1 MSHFQPNI
9 HHDRVYEVLRRIGK
23 EIMVESRPFKAEVA
37 VTPEPT
43 PFAQRKKLTYKPIKE
58 GDTWGKKWDCGWF
71 RVTGKIPAE
80 WKGAYVVAW
89 LELSGE
95 ILVFG
100 DDGEP
105 IVGLTN
111 GSVFDGDYQK
121 PVFHITKSCKGG
133 EDLAFW
139 LDAGAN
145 GLFGMNRPGDR
156 AGLEPGADIHGT
168 WPTVVNRL
176 RLCRFDHDKWQLW
189 LDLMILANLCRILPE
204 TSARRCEVLRV
215 CGKAL
220 DVLPLANGVKKCRA
234 ALRPLFELPT
244 DPATVDV
251 TAVGHSH
258 IDTAWLWPLRETI
271 RKCGRTFASQIGLI
285 ERYPGYVFGASQAQ
299 LYDFTKKH
307 YPGLYEKIKKAVKK
321 GAWEVQGAMWV
332 EADCN
337 LPSGE
342 SLVRQCL
349 LGKNYFRDEFGVE
362 VNNLWL
368 PDVFGY
374 SANLPQILKKS
385 GVDYFLTQKISW
397 NRHNK
402 FPHNTFLWKGIDG
415 TTILS
420 HFPPEDNYNSGV
432 YPDGLHRNEVNNAER
447 GLVKEA
453 ICLFGVGDGG
463 GGPKEEH
470 IERGLRL
477 HNLNGSPRLRFGHA
491 GKTLEKMSSYA
502 ADLDTWD
509 GELYFELHRAT
520 LTTQAETKRWNRRA
534 EEALRAAEMLCA
546 AAGLG
551 AYPAAEFD
559 ALWKDFLT
567 GQFHDIIPGSSIHRV
582 YDENTA
588 MLKAAVAACKK
599 LQSAAA
605 KKFLTPDASC
615 LTLFNPSSTA
625 FTGTCPLP
633 EGWNGAAAYA
643 GELAVQAESP
653 FPLEGETPSSQPRTV
668 AWVEVPPQGFLTLKK
683 TAAKPAPVK
692 PGKSL
697 VLENNDVRYTFD
709 KNLRVIEGLDK
720 QTGVAFITKDNPANI
735 LALYDDHP
743 HNYDAWDIDEYYS
756 RMLLETAKVV
766 ELKPFSGPARSGIF
780 ARLAIGQSTLTQ
792 TIALDPVGKRL
803 DFVTNVDWNEHHKLL
818 RVAFPTTI
826 EAPEAKYE
834 IQYGCV
840 NRPTHD
846 NTKWQFAQF
855 EAVGHRF
862 ADLSRPDYGVA
873 LLNDS
878 KYGYRVKGRELSLS
892 LLRAPTEPDP
902 VADLGKHRFTYSLL
916 PHAGPYVSSDIRA
929 NAAVLNQGLEILEGF
944 GAPAGVALPV
954 VVEGKGVEFA
964 VLKKAEKEDALIVR
978 VVECLGVNA
987 NAKLT
992 CANPKAKI
1000 IETDL
1005 TERPALGK
1013 AFTGK
1018 AAFTLAPYEIKTFK
1032 ITQG

>member
-168 WPTVVNRL
+168 WPAVVNRL

-349 LGKNYFRDEFGVE
+349 LGKNFFRDEFGVE

-374 SANLPQILKKS
+374 SGNLPQILKKS
-385 GVDYFLTQKISW
+385 GVDYFLTQKLSW
-397 NRHNK
+397 NRYNK

-415 TTILS
+415 SKILS
-420 HFPPEDNYNSGV
+420 HFPPEDDYNSRV
-432 YPDGLHRNEVNNAER
+432 IPEGLRKNEFNNAER

-453 ICLFGVGDGG
+453 ICLYGIGDGG

-470 IERGLRL
+470 VERGLRL
-477 HNLNGSPRLRFGHA
+477 HNLNGSPRFHFGA
-491 GKTLEKMSSYA
+491 AQKTLEKMAAYS
-502 ADLDTWD
+502 ADLDTWE

-520 LTTQAETKRWNRRA
+520 LTTQADAKRWNRRA

-546 AAGLG
+546 SAGLDS
-551 AYPAAEFD
+551 YPAAEFD
-559 ALWKDFLT
+559 TLWKHVLT
-567 GQFHDIIPGSSIHRV
+567 GQFHDVIPGSSIHRV
-582 YDENTA
+582 YEENTA
-588 MLKAAVAACKK
+588 TLKNVVATCKQ
-599 LQSAAA
+599 LQAAAA
-605 KKFLTPDASC
+605 KKLLKADKNAI
-615 LTLFNPSSTA
+615 TLFNPSSTIFA
-625 FTGTCPLP
+625 GVINLP
-633 EGWNGAAAYA
+633 EGWEGAAIAA
-643 GELAVQAESP
+643 GELNAQAEC
-653 FPLEGETPSSQPRTV
+653 GGNAV
-668 AWVEVPPQGFLTLKK
+668 WVEVPAQGFLTLKK
-683 TAAKPAPVK
+683 TGTKAAGTKTSQK
-692 PGKSL
+692 L
-697 VLENNDVRYTFD
+697 VLENDEVRYTFD
-709 KNLRVIEGLDK
+709 KNLRVVEGFDK
-720 QTGVAFITKDNPANI
+720 QAGFAFITKDNPANI
-735 LALYDDHP
+735 LSLYDDHP
-743 HNYDAWDIDEYYS
+743 QNWDAWDIDEYYS
-756 RMLLETAKVV
+756 KMCLENPKVLEFTHCASPV
-766 ELKPFSGPARSGIF
+766 RSAIF
-780 ARLAIGQSTLTQ
+780 AKLAIGGSTIGQIISLNHT
-792 TIALDPVGKRL
+792 GKRL
-803 DFVTNVDWNEHHKLL
+803 DFITDVDWKEHHKFL
-818 RVAFPTTI
+818 RVAFPTAI
-826 EAPEAKYE
+826 EASEAKFE
-834 IQYGCV
+834 IQYGNV
-840 NRPTHD
+840 NRATHD
-846 NTKWQFAQF
+846 NTKWQYAQF

-862 ADLSRPDYGVA
+862 ADLSRADYGVA

-892 LLRAPTEPDP
+892 LLRSSTEPDP
-902 VADLGKHRFTYSLL
+902 IADLGQHHFTYSLL
-916 PHAGPYVSSDIRA
+916 PHCGAFAGSPVL
-929 NAAVLNQGLEILEGF
+929 AAAAILNQGVEMFEGF
-944 GAPAGVALPV
+944 AAPVDAALPV
-954 VVEGKGVEFA
+954 ALEGRGVELA
-964 VLKKAEKEDALIVR
+964 VLKKAEGENAYIVR
-978 VVECLGVNA
+978 LVETLGADTTATLVCA
-987 NAKLT
+987 DAKATL
-992 CANPKAKI
+992 A
-1000 IETDL
+1000 ETDL

-1013 AFTGK
+1013 PFTGK
-1018 AAFTLAPYEIKTFK
+1018 AALAFTPFEIKTIK
-1032 ITQG
+1032 VVC